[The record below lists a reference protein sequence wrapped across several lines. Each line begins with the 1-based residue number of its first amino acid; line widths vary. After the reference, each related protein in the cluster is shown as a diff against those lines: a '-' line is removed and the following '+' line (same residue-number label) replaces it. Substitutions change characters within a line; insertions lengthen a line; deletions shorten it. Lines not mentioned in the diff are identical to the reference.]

1 MKCLPNYQNPQDHE
15 SHPAD
20 ELEPEIE
27 LRSGGPIA
35 EVDELLPTTVRLSHG
50 SI

>member
-1 MKCLPNYQNPQDHE
+1 MKCLPNYQNPQDRE
-15 SHPAD
+15 SHPGE

-27 LRSGGPIA
+27 PRSGGPII
-35 EVDELLPTTVRLSHG
+35 EVDELLPTTVRVSHG